1 MIIIVNQALSCEK
14 KNTCFFQKNFTEK
27 KEYGNC
33 GKIVLEVKNYRLKNF
48 FFNIISLIFA
58 PVPKKLLTPTEQI
71 FLGFFSLFVFFK
83 IPKIVDDCHD

>member
-1 MIIIVNQALSCEK
+1 MYEK
-14 KNTCFFQKNFTEK
+14 KYLLFLK
-27 KEYGNC
+27 KVDPKKKDGNC
-33 GKIVLEVKNYRLKNF
+33 GEIVLEVKNYRLKNF